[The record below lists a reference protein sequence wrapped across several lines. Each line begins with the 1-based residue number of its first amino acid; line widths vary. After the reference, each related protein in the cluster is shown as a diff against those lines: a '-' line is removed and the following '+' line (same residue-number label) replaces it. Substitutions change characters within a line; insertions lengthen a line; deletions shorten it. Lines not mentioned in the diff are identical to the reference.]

1 MLSLKLTV
9 LAVASALVSSVRADY
24 YISPDSVSLS
34 LRQYWCSSEI
44 STCPIICAQTAPF
57 TTLTNTCDPQTLT
70 YGCVCGNGL
79 QPNVSEYSLTLP
91 YFVCEEWGNQCVA
104 ACGAD
109 NSCSSD
115 CRQNHP
121 CGALDPKRV
130 NTSSTASG
138 AATATGSSTATAS
151 DTIYTGLGTGS
162 GSSGSGSTTTTSG
175 AGRSIELTR
184 ALMGAGL
191 TLGGLAAG
199 FALAL

>member
-1 MLSLKLTV
+1 MPSFKLTV
-9 LAVASALVSSVRADY
+9 LAVAAALVSAVRADY
-24 YISPDSVSLS
+24 YIQPDSVSLT

-57 TTLTNTCDPQTLT
+57 TTLTNTCDAETLT

-91 YFVCEEWGNQCVA
+91 YYVCEEWGNQCVT
-104 ACGAD
+104 ACGSD

-121 CGALDPKRV
+121 CGALDPQRV

-151 DTIYTGLGTGS
+151 DTIYTGLGTSS
-162 GSSGSGSTTTTSG
+162 GSSGSTKSSG
-175 AGRSIELTR
+175 ASRSIELTR
-184 ALMGAGL
+184 AFMGAGL